1 MMNEQNQISF
11 DALLPRA
18 MASKAEDLGV
28 KKVALPALEW
38 GNWSSCTEFLQFVRI
53 QRVAAVNNT

>member
-11 DALLPRA
+11 DALLPGA

-28 KKVALPALEW
+28 KKAALPALEW
-38 GNWSSCTEFLQFVRI
+38 GN
-53 QRVAAVNNT
+53 